1 MHQTGLLKD
10 EPRGAY
16 RAILGCYAYMLVEH
30 LESQF
35 VDGMAWDNYGVL
47 WNMDHIVAI
56 KAAPGADNKPPTR
69 EEMKAR
75 CHYKNIQPILM
86 CDHKFKTTDE
96 LRARRATS
104 PTPVEEKGATVSTPP
119 LVEEKEAIV
128 STPTPV
134 EEKDTPEVETEAR
147 PSIDLVI
154 QVAIVQVAAVL
165 ELTISEV
172 EELIEALIKVN
183 DS

>member
-1 MHQTGLLKD
+1 
-10 EPRGAY
+10 
-16 RAILGCYAYMLVEH
+16 
-30 LESQF
+30 
-35 VDGMAWDNYGVL
+35 
-47 WNMDHIVAI
+47 
-56 KAAPGADNKPPTR
+56 
-69 EEMKAR
+69 
-75 CHYKNIQPILM
+75 
-86 CDHKFKTTDE
+86 
-96 LRARRATS
+96 
-104 PTPVEEKGATVSTPP
+104 VSTPP

-128 STPTPV
+128 STPTPA